1 MLTLDCLH
9 AIAKYWKHE
18 YVLFILGALLCQVSF
33 IWSKFKNDHSMKLS
47 VLILFAY
54 PLQKFILGGR
64 LIFGPD
70 ARSLIVTLLLI
81 IVPVIIFCV
90 FVVRHLRHEFSPD
103 NAGYAILVVAII
115 FTIYVLALLFL
126 TSARDPG
133 IIPRNSHPPEEEFRY
148 DPSVSIE
155 VGGRQTPSLQFPR
168 TKEVMVNGIPV
179 RVKYCDTCMLYR
191 PPRCSH
197 CSICNNCVERFDHHC
212 PWVGQCIGLRNYRC
226 FFMFVSSS
234 TLLCIYVFSI
244 SALYIKVLM
253 DDYQSTVWKAMKE
266 SPASVILMAY
276 SFISLWFVGGLTGF
290 HLYLIGTNQTTYE
303 NFRYRA
309 DSRINVY
316 NLGCFDNFLE
326 VFCTKVKPSRN
337 NFRAFFEE
345 EVQQRPTLPST
356 QETDVEDSVGDP
368 RSKVEDDLDI
378 GEDIL
383 KISQRR
389 NVEEIDED
397 ICSRGSNAPPRNTS
411 EVDSALSS
419 DHRAPT
425 IRSDTRHSSWGR
437 RSGSWEIAPEILANS
452 TVTES
457 RAYTTPKELNQ

>member
-1 MLTLDCLH
+1 MEEGSSL
-9 AIAKYWKHE
+9 
-18 YVLFILGALLCQVSF
+18 LGALL
-33 IWSKFKNDHSMKLS
+33 LA
-47 VLILFAY
+47 LILIVALLGGIARAFE
-54 PLQKFILGGR
+54 KFILGGR

-212 PWVGQCIGLRNYRC
+212 PWVGQCIGLRNYRY

-290 HLYLIGTNQTTYE
+290 HLYLIGTNQASFFPRTDFLCTTYE

-397 ICSRGSNAPPRNTS
+397 ICSRGSNAPPHNTS